1 MGIKLTKKDVIWSY
15 IGTII
20 SMGFNLIMLPVLMYY
35 LSEDMLGIWYIL
47 MSIGVM
53 ATLFDMGFS
62 VTFARNIT
70 YCWSGVTR
78 LKKENVEFVS
88 NFKPDFN
95 MIKLLLTTCR
105 FIYGILATIA
115 IILLLIFGTW
125 YITYIGRE
133 LNNGVHIIS
142 WFIYLLAMFLNLYY
156 GYYIS
161 FLRGVGAIDL
171 ANKSTVYA
179 RALQLLLTILLLYFG
194 VGLIGVCIAYL
205 AYGVVLRVLCRF
217 FFFNYMNIGEKLNSS
232 RNKIS
237 KSQIFEMI
245 SVVWHNAWRDGVI
258 SLTSY
263 LCTQASVV
271 ICSLYLSLSQTGAYS
286 IGVQITSAIAQIAGT
301 LYNAYQPELQ
311 SLYVNKNLVAVR
323 KVMSIIVTSF
333 AYLFVLGTIVFCL
346 VGIPFLRMVKPNI
359 VVSVPVLI
367 GLAIYQFIL
376 QFRNCYTSYFSCTN
390 RINYLNS
397 FVVSSILC
405 VVLSFLML
413 DVFRLEIWG
422 LIVAQIISQILY
434 NVWWWPRLAHV
445 ELKLPFFLML
455 KMGTIQC
462 HKLLKKCFNWLLG

>member
-1 MGIKLTKKDVIWSY
+1 
-15 IGTII
+15 
-20 SMGFNLIMLPVLMYY
+20 
-35 LSEDMLGIWYIL
+35 

-194 VGLIGVCIAYL
+194 VGLT
-205 AYGVVLRVLCRF
+205 VLTR
-217 FFFNYMNIGEKLNSS
+217 
-232 RNKIS
+232 
-237 KSQIFEMI
+237 
-245 SVVWHNAWRDGVI
+245 
-258 SLTSY
+258 
-263 LCTQASVV
+263 
-271 ICSLYLSLSQTGAYS
+271 
-286 IGVQITSAIAQIAGT
+286 
-301 LYNAYQPELQ
+301 
-311 SLYVNKNLVAVR
+311 
-323 KVMSIIVTSF
+323 
-333 AYLFVLGTIVFCL
+333 
-346 VGIPFLRMVKPNI
+346 
-359 VVSVPVLI
+359 
-367 GLAIYQFIL
+367 
-376 QFRNCYTSYFSCTN
+376 
-390 RINYLNS
+390 
-397 FVVSSILC
+397 
-405 VVLSFLML
+405 
-413 DVFRLEIWG
+413 
-422 LIVAQIISQILY
+422 
-434 NVWWWPRLAHV
+434 
-445 ELKLPFFLML
+445 
-455 KMGTIQC
+455 
-462 HKLLKKCFNWLLG
+462 